1 MESASPHPFGRFW
14 VHEALGSDAL
24 SSLHR
29 AELPMGQGPPMPIAL
44 RRLLPH
50 LAADEHAVR
59 ALAQQAQLASFLRHP
74 GVTQVYEIGNVD
86 GAMFI
91 AEELVLGRSLAELP
105 RQPMPPA
112 IALAVIAQL
121 CDTLAYVHT
130 AVDPAGTPLGLF
142 HGELAPEH
150 VVVLATGQVKL
161 VGFGRMMQP
170 PLGYTAPELVAW
182 GVRDWR
188 SDLFAVG
195 VLAYELLAGRPL
207 FTGANDQQTLERL
220 NGLVIPPP
228 SSIDPR
234 IPAEIDSVIMTALSR
249 DPAYRWQHTLQ
260 MRDGFQAVA
269 HQYGLVMPPEQIGA
283 WLAESAAPAPPAAS
297 RSPAPVPVPVPA
309 LGLED
314 DDDQATQFQEVNPQI
329 LELAEKEIAKLAEA
343 RTSASA
349 IRAPLPP
356 PEPAMPPDPA
366 MPPEPAPPPAQA
378 MFMGPEPTQIGAQP
392 ILFGDIPM
400 TAQLA
405 GAPKPAM
412 KKLVLP
418 EPSGVSLPDEAEPS
432 TRGLGFYM
440 LVALLALGIVIAIVV
455 LVTR

>member
-1 MESASPHPFGRFW
+1 MASASPHPVGRFW
-14 VHEALGSDAL
+14 VHEALGGDAL

-29 AELPMGQGPPMPIAL
+29 AELPMAQGPPMQIAL

-50 LAADEHAVR
+50 LAADEQAVR
-59 ALAQQAQLASFLRHP
+59 AFVQQAQLANFLRHP

-91 AEELVLGRSLAELP
+91 AQELVLGRSLVELLRRP
-105 RQPMPPA
+105 VPPA

-130 AVDPAGTPLGLF
+130 AVDPTGTPLGLF

-150 VVVLATGQVKL
+150 VVVLANGQVKL
-161 VGFGRMMQP
+161 VGFGRLGRP
-170 PLGYTAPELVAW
+170 PLGYAAPEFVAW
-182 GVRDWR
+182 GVRDAR

-207 FTGANDQQTLERL
+207 FSGENDRQTLERL
-220 NGLVIPPP
+220 NGLAIPPL

-234 IPAEIDSVIMTALSR
+234 IPVEVDGLIMTALSR
-249 DPAYRWQHTLQ
+249 DPAYRWQYALQ
-260 MRDGFQAVA
+260 MRDGIQALA
-269 HQYGLVMPPEQIGA
+269 QRYGLAIPPEQIGA
-283 WLAESAAPAPPAAS
+283 WLAESTAPAPAPMP
-297 RSPAPVPVPVPA
+297 SPS
-309 LGLED
+309 GFED

-329 LELAEKEIAKLAEA
+329 LELAEKEIAKLAA
-343 RTSASA
+343 TRPSAPPA
-349 IRAPLPP
+349 PP
-356 PEPAMPPDPA
+356 PPP
-366 MPPEPAPPPAQA
+366 PPPPPAQA

-392 ILFGDIPM
+392 ISFGDAPL

-405 GAPKPAM
+405 PAPKPEK
-412 KKLVLP
+412 KKLELP
-418 EPSGVSLPDEAEPS
+418 QGSGVSLPDEAERS
-432 TRGLGFYM
+432 ARGLRFYL
-440 LVALLALGIVIAIVV
+440 LVGLVALGIVITIVV